1 MDVVWGLDG
10 GQARRGDNSLW
21 IGAGG
26 ANGAPSGSGQ
36 TPPNLNTWLTL
47 AKPLDLTQIKS
58 ADIEFWLSLD
68 SEPAADTIFVGVS
81 TDGVNFD
88 GRAWSGDSGQ
98 LGLLQ
103 DGPGRLPRLSAGLR
117 RLGLH
122 QRCGRRG
129 HLPAASPGPRTP
141 STKGL
146 A

>member
-88 GRAWSGDSGQ
+88 GRAWSGDSGGWVYFKMDLADY
-98 LGLLQ
+98 LGYPQ
-103 DGPGRLPRLSAGLR
+103 VYVAWVFTSDAADVATCQRRHPGRGHRLR
-117 RLGLH
+117 R
-122 QRCGRRG
+122 
-129 HLPAASPGPRTP
+129 
-141 STKGL
+141 GL